1 MYFDFFLR
9 YIYIKHFYLKKI
21 HFLSAFL
28 IFAAGYFSVVD
39 AQEVSLVVKA
49 NLKSDQQ
56 ILDSL
61 EVTEEFENVAAL
73 EAEILQIQKQLY
85 PKGYVGL
92 KFLVSKSDDLE

>member
-1 MYFDFFLR
+1 M
-9 YIYIKHFYLKKI
+9 KKI
-21 HFLSAFL
+21 HFLSVFL
-28 IFAAGYFSVVD
+28 IFAAGCFSAVN

-61 EVTEEFENVAAL
+61 EVSEEFENVAAL

-85 PKGYVGL
+85 AKG
-92 KFLVSKSDDLE
+92 